1 MENTKISPPWVE
13 YWGKLLTLFGDDPDI
28 SMDFEEEKKEIKMYV
43 NGADKADALTRLL
56 EPEIDFGGVKLL
68 IAVIPSNEEVDDA
81 MLIEHALKGNPHIA
95 EFIHSD
101 PNVPFSFNYVMFR
114 KEVAQYNNDNMGDPH
129 GNTSCLYADLARELL
144 GCDKNVMYST
154 DVR

>member
-1 MENTKISPPWVE
+1 MENAKISPPWVE

-68 IAVIPSNEEVDDA
+68 ITVIPSNEEVSDA
-81 MLIEHALKGNPHIA
+81 MLIEHALKGNPHVTQ
-95 EFIHSD
+95 FIHGD
-101 PNVPFSFNYVMFR
+101 PSKPFSFNYVMFR
-114 KEVAQYNNDNMGDPH
+114 KEVAQFNNDNMGDPY

-144 GCDKNVMYST
+144 GSDKDVMYST
-154 DVR
+154 DVK